1 MRNSDRRSSAIF
13 IFIGLLLTVVFA
25 VGLTVSRDPGALLPK
40 HRYDYALE
48 SILRL
53 CAEWWIP
60 AGVIGI
66 PMFLISLIIAL
77 VRESREKS
85 KSESQ

>member
-1 MRNSDRRSSAIF
+1 MRNSDRKSSAIL

-40 HRYDYALE
+40 YRYDYALE
-48 SILRL
+48 SVLRL

-60 AGVIGI
+60 AGLIGI
-66 PMFLISLIIAL
+66 PLFIISLIVSL
-77 VRESREKS
+77 WRESQADK
-85 KSESQ
+85 QH

>member
-1 MRNSDRRSSAIF
+1 MRNSDRKSSAIL
-13 IFIGLLLTVVFA
+13 IFIGLLLTAVFA
-25 VGLTVSRDPGALLPK
+25 VGLTVSRDPAALLPK

-66 PMFLISLIIAL
+66 PMFVISLGISL
-77 VRESREKS
+77 WRESGAEK
-85 KSESQ
+85 KERK